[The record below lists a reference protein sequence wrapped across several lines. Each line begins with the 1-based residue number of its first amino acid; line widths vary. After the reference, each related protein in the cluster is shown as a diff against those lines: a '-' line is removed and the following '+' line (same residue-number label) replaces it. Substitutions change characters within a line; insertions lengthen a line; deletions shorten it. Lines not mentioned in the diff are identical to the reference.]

1 MSGPASAERGAY
13 EFRRSLGAR
22 LIFAVVWTVIASAIY
37 FSLGVIAGYALG
49 LTPVVFLAGGVMF
62 ALALMTY
69 VEGSSLHQE
78 RAGSTVFARYAFN
91 ELWSFI
97 AGWALLLDYVIL
109 LAVCVFAATNYLVPF
124 WAELGEG
131 AVELAAC
138 LAFLAYVAAR
148 NVRGFSPARSTRVS
162 VLVAADVAVQL
173 ALVVLGLVLLFDL
186 DTVTEPIDLG
196 TSPTWNDVIVALG
209 IATVVSSGLESAAGL
224 AGELRVS
231 RADLRRLVTF
241 GSLTVVVIYT
251 GIALVAISAVPV
263 VDGETALGGRYRDAP
278 FLGLADAFEQAWLRD
293 TTTYVDRGR
302 RVRDSRGGRELRDA
316 RAVAARLLA
325 VDEPSDS
332 ERARQAAPDAVHAV
346 RGDRHRQPCSPRSL
360 TIPHDL
366 DMLLGLYAFGA
377 LLEPDDRSRLD
388 RQAAVQRGRIASPV
402 RDPAQRESGRAG
414 WRVGPAPGRRRRDS
428 QRSRVA
434 QRRRHARATHAGSA
448 SPGWPSAWRSTS
460 IYRGSTG
467 KPLLSRVTVPR
478 EALRGEHVESEYG
491 SILVP
496 VTRYDDS
503 TTTSCRRPGGSL
515 RRRTSTAPIRTEE
528 PTIEAIWVFEIPMSL
543 PIDARLPEDELNRAR
558 TALARAKAVGEEYE
572 GVDVAT
578 ATVRARRTGQAI
590 VDEARRRGVQAIVL
604 AAEEPSKI
612 TGGTRLGG
620 RPGLENYVGEATKHV
635 VSKAPCPVILTAP
648 PVGARRLVRGRWQRQ
663 PPSDH

>member
-1 MSGPASAERGAY
+1 MSGAPSAERGAY

-37 FSLGVIAGYALG
+37 FSLGVIAGYSLG

-148 NVRGFSPARSTRVS
+148 NVRGFSPTRSTRVS
-162 VLVAADVAVQL
+162 VLVAVDIAVQL

-186 DTVTEPIDLG
+186 ETVTQPIDLG
-196 TSPTWNDVIVALG
+196 ASPTWNDVIVALG

-278 FLGLADAFEQAWLRD
+278 FLGIADAFEQAWLRE
-293 TTTYVDRGR
+293 TTTYVIAAAAS
-302 RVRDSRGGRELRDA
+302 VTL
-316 RAVAARLLA
+316 VAAANSAMLGLSRLAYSLSTNRQIPSGLGKLHPTRYTPFVVIVVAAVLA
-325 VDEPSDS
+325 
-332 ERARQAAPDAVHAV
+332 AI
-346 RGDRHRQPCSPRSL
+346 L
-360 TIPHDL
+360 TIPQDL
-366 DMLLGLYAFGA
+366 DLMLGLYAFGA
-377 LLEPDDRSRLD
+377 LLSLTVAHASIVRLRFSEAD
-388 RQAAVQRGRIASPV
+388 SPRPYSIPLSV
-402 RDPAQRESGRAG
+402 
-414 WRVGPAPGRRRRDS
+414 RVGGPDGASVPLPA
-428 QRSRVA
+428 VA
-434 QRRRHARATHAGSA
+434 GVILSGLAWLSVVIYHEDARWVGL
-448 SPGWPSAWRSTS
+448 AWMAFGLALYV

-478 EALRGEHVESEYG
+478 EALRGEHVESEYA

-496 VTRYDDS
+496 VTGTRLDDDIMQTAGRLAAAEDLES
-503 TTTSCRRPGGSL
+503 VDQGGG
-515 RRRTSTAPIRTEE
+515 A
-528 PTIEAIWVFEIPMSL
+528 TIEAIWVFEIPMAL
-543 PIDARLPEDELNRAR
+543 PIDARLPEDDLNRAR

-572 GVDVAT
+572 GVIVAT
-578 ATVRARRTGQAI
+578 ATIRARRTGQAI

-612 TGGTRLGG
+612 RGGARLGG
-620 RPGLENYVGEATKHV
+620 RPGLENYVGEVTKHV

-648 PVGARRLVRGRWQRQ
+648 PVGGGSSAVVAEASS
-663 PPSDH
+663 SDH